1 MTASESPKNA
11 KAPPGGLL
19 GEGGGRIRDYLAE
32 GENSFV
38 TLFDSAPLPMSCSIL
53 EGDDRAL
60 KSFWNQA
67 WCEAFGYPEQQVQ
80 GKSSLSFNLWVDPEK
95 RRNLLRL
102 ANQSKCIQSIESELR
117 HADGSIRQ
125 VTIWARRI
133 DIEGQTWIVINYQD
147 VTAQRQLDQALQEAT
162 AQLREFREMV
172 ESSNDAMM
180 LVEDYRIIEC
190 NQAAE
195 HLYGLPRASLIGKHP
210 AELSPEHQAD
220 GEKSAEHAKHLMDE
234 AMAGRMQRFLWN
246 HRRADGCVFTSEV
259 TLNPAM
265 SNQRA
270 GQAGRKRYI
279 SVLRDVTEANRA
291 ALALQESELRFRQL
305 FEQSPIPL
313 ALFTPDGR
321 VGTISHQFSQL
332 FGYALEDVPDIVHW
346 GCLAYPDPAYR
357 AEIKGIWESSLAKM
371 LRDGSEMK
379 PIEAKVRCKNG
390 EDRSV
395 LIGNA
400 LIGDSMLASF
410 YDITERRA
418 AQAELEAL
426 NQTLESRVE
435 ERTHSLQNAIADL
448 RRTQDDLVRS
458 EKLAGLGSLVAGVA
472 HELNTPIGNAVMV
485 ASTMSDQCQAFEA
498 AIAAG
503 LRRSVL
509 DRFVGDCRESTLVI
523 ERNLQRA
530 AELIS
535 SFKQVAVDQSS
546 YQRRPF
552 ELAEVLHELQLTLSP
567 MLRRSHV
574 TLSEDIGA
582 GIRMDSYPGPLTQ
595 VLMNIVNNAVIHAFE
610 GRDSGNMI
618 ISARRLANDR
628 VGIRVSDDGTGIDP
642 KHLPR
647 IFDPFFTTKLGRG
660 GSGLGLHIVYS
671 LITELLGG
679 SVRMESQLGHG
690 ATVIIELPLR
700 APTSTSADPAA
711 SRTPQRIA

>member
-1 MTASESPKNA
+1 MTAPGLPHDTQP
-11 KAPPGGLL
+11 PPGRLY
-19 GEGGGRIRDYLAE
+19 GEGGGRIRDYLAD

-53 EGDDRAL
+53 EGDHRAL

-67 WCEAFGYPEQQVQ
+67 WCEAFGYPDQQVQ

-95 RRNLLRL
+95 RRDLLRR
-102 ANQSKCIQSIESELR
+102 ADQSKSIQSIESELR

-125 VTIWARRI
+125 VIVWARRI
-133 DIEGQTWIVINYQD
+133 DIDGRTWMVVNYQD
-147 VTAQRQLDQALQEAT
+147 VTAQRQLDLALQET
-162 AQLREFREMV
+162 SAQLREFREMV
-172 ESSNDAMM
+172 ESSNDAML

-195 HLYGLPRASLIGKHP
+195 HLYGLPRARLLGKHP
-210 AELSPEHQAD
+210 AELSPEDQAN
-220 GEKSAEHAKHLMDE
+220 GERSAERAKYLMDE
-234 AMAGRMQRFLWN
+234 AMAGRMQRFLWS
-246 HRRADGCVFTSEV
+246 HRRSDGQLFTSEV

-270 GQAGRKRYI
+270 GQTERKRYI
-279 SVLRDVTEANRA
+279 SVLRDVTEAHRA
-291 ALALQESELRFRQL
+291 AQALQDSEQRFRQL

-321 VGTISHQFSQL
+321 VNTISHQFSQL
-332 FGYALEDVPDIVHW
+332 FGYVLEEVPDTMRW
-346 GCLAYPDPAYR
+346 GCLAFPDPAYR
-357 AEIKGIWESSLAKM
+357 AEIRNIWESSLAKIQ
-371 LRDGSEMK
+371 RDGNEMK
-379 PIEAKVRCKNG
+379 PIEAEVRCKNG
-390 EDRSV
+390 EYRSI

-400 LIGDSMLASF
+400 MIGDSMLASF
-410 YDITERRA
+410 YDITEQRL

-435 ERTHSLQNAIADL
+435 ERTHSLQNAITDL

-509 DRFVGDCRESTLVI
+509 DRFVADCRESTLVI

-567 MLRRSHV
+567 MLRRSRV

-618 ISARRLANDR
+618 ISARRLADER
-628 VGIRVSDDGTGIDP
+628 VGIRFSDDGVGIDP
-642 KHLPR
+642 THLPR

-690 ATVIIELPLR
+690 ATVIIELPLQ
-700 APTSTSADPAA
+700 APTSPAA
-711 SRTPQRIA
+711 ARTP